1 MFRFLS
7 VLLTGVALAA
17 CATAPP
23 AAEDARVAVEQAS
36 DRFWAE
42 RDRAD
47 ATAFAAQFTD
57 DGMLMIPGLPDAV
70 GRDAIRELMQ
80 KRFASTRI
88 TDFKVLRRE
97 IDVVGDSAWE
107 LGWFSEILRAENSM
121 RMSGRYL
128 TVWKRGSD
136 DVWRVHRYV
145 YSFSGAKP
153 VA

>member
-1 MFRFLS
+1 MLRNLTI
-7 VLLTGVALAA
+7 LLVCVVVTA
-17 CATAPP
+17 CATSPRAS
-23 AAEDARVAVEQAS
+23 ENTRIEVEQAS

-47 ATAFAAQFTD
+47 AAGFAAQFTEE
-57 DGMLMIPGLPDAV
+57 GMLMISGLADAE
-70 GRDAIRELMQ
+70 GREAIRELMQ

-97 IDVVGDSAWE
+97 IDVAGDAVWE
-107 LGWFSEILRAENSM
+107 LGWFSEIVRSDNPM

-128 TVWKRGSD
+128 IVWKRGGD
-136 DVWRVHRYV
+136 DVWRAHRYV
-145 YSFSGAKP
+145 YSYSGAKP

>member
-1 MFRFLS
+1 MFRSLS
-7 VLLTGVALAA
+7 ILLVCVALTG

-23 AAEDARVAVEQAS
+23 TTDDARVDVERAS

-42 RDRAD
+42 RDRED
-47 ATAFAAQFTD
+47 AAAFAAQFTE
-57 DGMLMIPGLPDAV
+57 DGMLMIPGLADAV

-80 KRFASTRI
+80 KRFASTQI

-97 IDVVGDSAWE
+97 IDVFGDSAWE
-107 LGWFSEILRAENSM
+107 LGWFSEIMRGENPM

-128 TVWKRGSD
+128 IVWKRGSD

>member
-1 MFRFLS
+1 MFRSLS
-7 VLLTGVALAA
+7 ILLMCVALTA
-17 CATAPP
+17 CATVRPAP
-23 AAEDARVAVEQAS
+23 DSARDAVEQAS

-47 ATAFAAQFTD
+47 AAAFTAQFTE
-57 DGMLMIPGLPDAV
+57 DGILMIPGLADAV

-97 IDVVGDSAWE
+97 VDVIGDSAWE
-107 LGWFSEILRAENSM
+107 LGWFSEIMRGENPM

-128 TVWKRGSD
+128 IVCE
-136 DVWRVHRYV
+136 
-145 YSFSGAKP
+145 GAGRQAEAGP
-153 VA
+153 